1 MTDRACRTSSRR
13 SITTTISRRSG
24 ESIGVDRPP
33 PSRSRLQAS
42 GFDALGA
49 LGRSR
54 FFTNDTG
61 ARVAVLLTDGES
73 RGFAP
78 GSVAAALRAAHV
90 RLIVVRFW
98 RAGERIAGD
107 NVYRADPASAT
118 AVGALARS
126 LRAKTFEESELGDAA
141 RAVERALGPAE
152 RPLPPKAA
160 STSRPLAPYAMLA
173 ALLPLGFLLW
183 RRNVR

>member
-1 MTDRACRTSSRR
+1 MTDRVLPHIFPT
-13 SITTTISRRSG
+13 IDHDDYLTTLR
-24 ESIGVDRPP
+24 ESIGIDRPP

-73 RGFAP
+73 RAFAP

-90 RLIVVRFW
+90 RRHH
-98 RAGERIAGD
+98 RALLARRRAD
-107 NVYRADPASAT
+107 RRRHVYRADPASAT